1 MRRDILL
8 FTAAALGLSC
18 GGQAQAPGEPAS
30 PGPAAA
36 APAAPEKTAVPPARD
51 RAAVYASVRLTADLG
66 GLSDKERR
74 MLPVLIR
81 ASEIMDEL
89 FWQNSYG
96 DKAELMAK
104 VTDPALRR
112 AVEINYGPWDRL
124 DNEAPF
130 VPGIGPKPPGAGF
143 YPHDMTK
150 QEFEVAQLPEKKSL
164 YTILRRGPDKKLT
177 VVPFREAYAP
187 QLEKA
192 AGLLREAAAL
202 AEDKGLR
209 RYLELRARALVSDD
223 YRPSDM
229 AWLDMKSNRIDFVVG
244 PIETYEDAL
253 FGYKAAYEAYV
264 LVKDVAWSKR
274 LARFARFL
282 PSLQRGLPVPAPYK
296 RERPGSD
303 SDLNAYDVLYYAG
316 HANAGPKTIAINL
329 PNDEKVQLAKGTRRL
344 QLKNAMRAKF
354 DKILTPIARDIVA
367 PDQMANVTFE
377 AFFANVMFHEVAH
390 GLGIKNT
397 INKRGTVREAL
408 KENAGA
414 LEEAKADILGLYMIT
429 RLFDQGEMREGDL
442 LDHYV
447 TFLAGLVRSVR
458 FGASAAHGKAN
469 MVEFNF
475 LEQQGAFVRDQA
487 TGHYKVN
494 LARMR
499 AAVEALAGKIIQ
511 LQGDGDYDGVARLY
525 EEMGLVGPALEADL
539 ERLGTRSIPVNVV
552 FEQGTGVLGLSD

>member
-8 FTAAALGLSC
+8 FTAAAVCLSC
-18 GGQAQAPGEPAS
+18 GGQEQAPSEPA
-30 PGPAAA
+30 PP
-36 APAAPEKTAVPPARD
+36 APAAVAPEQPAVPPGRD
-51 RAAVYASVRLTADLG
+51 RAAIYAPVRLTADLG

-74 MLPVLIR
+74 MLVVLIS

-89 FWQNSYG
+89 FWQNAYG
-96 DKAELMAK
+96 DKAELLAK

-124 DNEAPF
+124 GDDEPF
-130 VPGIGPKPPGAGF
+130 VPGVGPKPPGANF

-150 QEFEVAQLPEKKSL
+150 EEFEAAQLPGKKSL
-164 YTILRRGPDKKLT
+164 YTILRRGPDRKLR
-177 VVPFREAYAP
+177 VVPYREAFGP

-192 AGLLREAAAL
+192 AGLLREAAGL
-202 AEDKGLR
+202 AGDAGLR
-209 RYLELRARALVSDD
+209 RYLELRARALVTDD

-229 AWLDMKSNRIDFVVG
+229 AWMDMKSNRIDFVVG

-264 LVKDVAWSKR
+264 LVKDVAWSQK
-274 LARFARFL
+274 LARYARFL
-282 PSLQRGLPVPAPYK
+282 PALQRALPVPAPYK

-316 HANAGPKTIAINL
+316 HSNAGGKTIAINL
-329 PNDEKVQLAKGTRRL
+329 PNDERVQLARGTRRL

-354 DKILTPIARDIVA
+354 DQILTPIAREIVV

-408 KENAGA
+408 KEHAGA
-414 LEEAKADILGLYMIT
+414 IEEAKADILGLYMIT
-429 RLFDQGEMREGDL
+429 RLFDQGEMREGDV

-447 TFLAGLVRSVR
+447 TFLAGLLRSVR
-458 FGASAAHGKAN
+458 FGAASAHGKAN

-487 TGHYKVN
+487 TGLYKVD

-499 AAVEALAGKIIQ
+499 AAVEALATKIIQ
-511 LQGDGDYDGVARLY
+511 LQGDGDYDGVASLY
-525 EEMGLVGPALEADL
+525 QEMGVIGPALESDL
-539 ERLGTRSIPVNVV
+539 DRLGTRSIPVDVV
-552 FEQGTGVLGLSD
+552 FEQGLEVLGLSR